1 MTVVKDMFVNESG
14 NLQIDDTEF
23 DKTQLKEFWEYI
35 LKNEIILKPQQIH
48 DVKIEKIIGQM
59 QKNTDSH
66 CFHNLK
72 KDLDVN
78 ELNFENQI
86 TMLDDYEASKRF

>member
-59 QKNTDSH
+59 QKNTDPN

-78 ELNFENQI
+78 ELNFEDQI
-86 TMLDDYEASKRF
+86 TMLDDYEVSKRF